1 LTLLGAAGD
10 EPLVDWDW
18 VDRNRDD
25 IWELTIEHLT
35 LTGLAVGIGFAIAM
49 VMALVA
55 LRWRWT
61 YGPLAGFCGVLY
73 SIPSLAL
80 FGLLIPIT
88 GLGLVPAEIA
98 LVSYT
103 LLILLRNIVAG
114 VDGVP
119 PAVREAA
126 DGMGYERWRR
136 LVGVD
141 LPLALPAIVAGLR
154 IATVTTIGL
163 VTVTALAG
171 EGGYG
176 DLIKDGLSRRYF
188 PTPIVVGTTLS
199 IAMAVAFDLLFVTIG
214 WLAAPWARSRGRGRS
229 ARRPAAPAAT
239 GVRTPATPALAGAP
253 AGSGATTGSGPAGGL
268 RQGQGATDG

>member
-1 LTLLGAAGD
+1 MLLGVGED
-10 EPLVDWDW
+10 EPLVDWEW
-18 VDRNRDD
+18 VGDHRDD

-35 LTGLAVGIGFAIAM
+35 LTGLAVGMGFAIAM
-49 VMALVA
+49 AMALVA

-61 YGPLAGFCGVLY
+61 FAPLAGFCGVLY

-80 FGLLIPIT
+80 FGLLVPIT
-88 GLGLVPAEIA
+88 GLGFLPAQVA

-126 DGMGYERWRR
+126 DGMGYEGWRR
-136 LVGVD
+136 FVAVD

-163 VTVTALAG
+163 VTVTALVG

-176 DLIKDGLSRRYF
+176 DLISDGLSRRYF
-188 PTPIVVGTTLS
+188 PTPIVVGTALS
-199 IAMAVAFDLLFVTIG
+199 IAMAVAFDLLFVAVE
-214 WLAAPWARSRGRGRS
+214 WLIAPWARSGARRGTPRRSRRIRGRATATPSLAGV
-229 ARRPAAPAAT
+229 AGGPGGAGGAAGAT
-239 GVRTPATPALAGAP
+239 GATGAAGDA
-253 AGSGATTGSGPAGGL
+253 AGG
-268 RQGQGATDG
+268 